1 MKTLLLIL
9 FCVISLSAAASSQE
23 LTVAA
28 YFLLGEKS
36 KDSHS
41 SEESFAVSNSSVSY
55 SVKYTGKKN
64 KNQVDGEKTC
74 VFSEQDISNLR
85 KTIETKDL
93 NLNDS
98 LFSEHYKSKSFEI
111 YTNISLAI
119 VIDGQEYNIK
129 INGDTKEFDD
139 TKLYKNTVF
148 FLTMLRKMVEGC
160 K

>member
-1 MKTLLLIL
+1 MRTLFLFLFSCALITSCT
-9 FCVISLSAAASSQE
+9 FSQD
-23 LTVAA
+23 LTVSA
-28 YFLLGEKS
+28 YFLQGEKS

-74 VFSEQDISNLR
+74 VFTEQDIANLR
-85 KTIETKDL
+85 KTIETKEL
-93 NLNDS
+93 NVNDS
-98 LFSEHYKSKSFEI
+98 LFGEHYKSKSLEV

-119 VIDGQEYNIK
+119 VMDGQEYNIR
-129 INGDTKEFDD
+129 INGDVKELDD
-139 TKLYKNTVF
+139 SKLYKNTVF
-148 FLTMLRKMVEGC
+148 FLTMLRKMIEGC

>member
-1 MKTLLLIL
+1 MRALIFL
-9 FCVISLSAAASSQE
+9 FAFILCVSTASYGQE
-23 LTVAA
+23 LSIAA

-36 KDSHS
+36 KDSHA
-41 SEESFAVSNSSVSY
+41 SEESFAVSNSSVAY

-74 VFSEQDISNLR
+74 VFTEQDISNLR
-85 KTIETKDL
+85 KTIETKEL
-93 NLNDS
+93 NVSDS
-98 LFSEHYKSKSFEI
+98 IFSEHYKSKSFEV

-119 VIDGQEYNIK
+119 VMDGQEYSIK
-129 INGDTKEFDD
+129 INGDTKEFED

-148 FLTMLRKMVEGC
+148 FLTMLRKMIEGC